1 MDLKKLPLANLKRH
15 MGRTT
20 GLAAI
25 VALLAFALYGGSL
38 LVTSLQNGLESLEAR
53 LGADIVVAPYSAK
66 TQYDLLNDVLLEGT
80 PSSFYMDADTVEQ
93 VAAIDG
99 VEIAS
104 GQYYLAT
111 MKASCC
117 STPVQIIGFDP
128 ETDFTVKP
136 WISRTYGGD
145 MELMDVVVGCNVSGS
160 IGDNIMFYKKN
171 CRIVAKLDE
180 TGTSMDNA
188 VYATNETVQA
198 LIQAATDMGYD
209 PASHQDPEEVV
220 SIVNVK
226 VADGYNVDDVL
237 GAIKLYVSGV
247 SAAETR
253 TMTSDIAD
261 SVGAV
266 ASVIATVFGVVWVLL
281 AAVLVVAFMVV
292 ARQRTREF
300 AILRVI
306 GTSRKGL
313 RRIVLKESVVIG
325 SLGAVVGIVVAL
337 ALEVGFNTALE
348 SALGLPFLLPDVS
361 TIALYALLA
370 FVVTV
375 VAGCAASY
383 LSAMKLSKVDPGR
396 TLREE

>member
-15 MGRTT
+15 GGRTA
-20 GLAAI
+20 GLAAL

-80 PSSFYMDADTVEQ
+80 PSSFYMDKDAVDK

-104 GQYYLAT
+104 SQYYLAT

-117 STPVQIIGFDP
+117 AMPVQIIGFDP
-128 ETDFTVKP
+128 QSDFTVKP
-136 WISRTYGGD
+136 WIARSYGGE
-145 MELMDVVVGCNVSGS
+145 MRLMDVVVGCNVSGS
-160 IGDNIMFYKKN
+160 VGDDILFYKKN

-188 VYATNETVQA
+188 VYATSETVQA
-198 LIQAATDMGYD
+198 LIQAAVDMGYD
-209 PASHQDPEEVV
+209 PASHQDPDEVV

-226 VADGYNVDDVL
+226 VADGYKVDDVL
-237 GAIKLYVSGV
+237 GAIKLYVPGV
-247 SAAETR
+247 SAVETR
-253 TMTSDIAD
+253 TMTSGVAD
-261 SVGAV
+261 SVGAM
-266 ASVIATVFGVVWVLL
+266 STVIATVFGVVWVLL
-281 AAVLVVAFMVV
+281 AIVLVVAFMVV

-306 GTSRKGL
+306 GASRKKL
-313 RRIVLKESVVIG
+313 RRIVLKESALIG
-325 SLGAVVGIVVAL
+325 SLGALAGIVAAL
-337 ALEVGFNTALE
+337 VIELGFNTALE
-348 SALGLPFLLPDVS
+348 SALGLPFLMPGAS
-361 TIALYALLA
+361 IIALYAALA
-370 FVVTV
+370 FAVTV
-375 VAGCAASY
+375 LAGCAASY
-383 LSAMKLSKVDPGR
+383 FSAMRLSKVDPGR

>member
-99 VEIAS
+99 VEVAS

-266 ASVIATVFGVVWVLL
+266 ASVIATVFGAVWVLL

-325 SLGAVVGIVVAL
+325 SLGAVVGIVIAL

>member
-66 TQYDLLNDVLLEGT
+66 TQYDLLDDVLLEGT

>member
-38 LVTSLQNGLESLEAR
+38 LVMSLQNGLESLEAR

-99 VEIAS
+99 VEVAS

-160 IGDNIMFYKKN
+160 IGDTIMFYKKN

-247 SAAETR
+247 SAVETR

-361 TIALYALLA
+361 AIALYALFA

>member
-247 SAAETR
+247 SAAATR

-266 ASVIATVFGVVWVLL
+266 ASVIATVFGAVWVLL

>member
-261 SVGAV
+261 SVGAM

>member
-99 VEIAS
+99 VEVAS

-266 ASVIATVFGVVWVLL
+266 ASVIATVFGAVWVLL

>member
-99 VEIAS
+99 VEVAS

>member
-99 VEIAS
+99 VEVAS

-188 VYATNETVQA
+188 VYATNEAVQA

-261 SVGAV
+261 SVGTV
-266 ASVIATVFGVVWVLL
+266 ASVIATVFGAVWVLL

>member
-383 LSAMKLSKVDPGR
+383 FSAMKLSKVDPGR

>member
-266 ASVIATVFGVVWVLL
+266 ASVIATVFGAVWVLL

-325 SLGAVVGIVVAL
+325 SLGAVVGIVIAL

>member
-99 VEIAS
+99 IEVAS

-266 ASVIATVFGVVWVLL
+266 ASVIATVFGAVWVLL